1 MLACIDTEWKLLTWV
16 RYTIWI
22 PLYPMGVVAEGR
34 FALRPLLI
42 SCYML
47 VIKKKIYIPE
57 SDYYR
62 SVPFQM
68 QSEAMEKKVNRLNY
82 IKQWRVVAVVI
93 HLSMIHYGIGGKP
106 HP

>member
-47 VIKKKIYIPE
+47 VIKKNIYI
-57 SDYYR
+57 Y
-62 SVPFQM
+62 
-68 QSEAMEKKVNRLNY
+68 LNPIITDLY
-82 IKQWRVVAVVI
+82 LFRCSLRQWRR
-93 HLSMIHYGIGGKP
+93 K
-106 HP
+106 